1 MLNGRWP
8 HGLSAW
14 NWVRDAIIIR
24 DGRLT
29 MLTNL
34 PVPFDFCVGDP
45 ISRWETVGSL
55 ALAKCR
61 PLVQAPPSTVIR
73 DILWRA
79 LLCSASSAPGQ
90 LTRTK
95 KLKIIRWQ
103 ILTENITI
111 LLLPSLR
118 LFLQVTFLES
128 SAFTWLG
135 STPLDLAIF
144 RSLVSIPSLFFV

>member
-1 MLNGRWP
+1 MLIVLPELHVISALVTGGQVMMWP
-8 HGLSAW
+8 PRCHTTVPSLLLLLLLLLGW
-14 NWVRDAIIIR
+14 HF
-24 DGRLT
+24 RLQT
-29 MLTNL
+29 WARLH
-34 PVPFDFCVGDP
+34 
-45 ISRWETVGSL
+45 R
-55 ALAKCR
+55 
-61 PLVQAPPSTVIR
+61 PPSTVIR

-79 LLCSASSAPGQ
+79 LLCSASSAARQ
-90 LTRTK
+90 LTGTK

-144 RSLVSIPSLFFV
+144 RSLVSIPALLFV